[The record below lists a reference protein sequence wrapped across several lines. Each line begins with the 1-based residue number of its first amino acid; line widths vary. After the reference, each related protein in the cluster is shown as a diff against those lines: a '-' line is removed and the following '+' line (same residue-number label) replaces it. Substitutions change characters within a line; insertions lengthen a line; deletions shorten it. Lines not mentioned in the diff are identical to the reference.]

1 MAFERYGHI
10 AARSRLCDK
19 LSPRNR
25 LKTKAKIVGGFEG
38 DDFDCAVRSERVYAG
53 TFSAGLSTV

>member
-1 MAFERYGHI
+1 MAFESYGHI
-10 AARSRLCDK
+10 AARSRLRDK

-38 DDFDCAVRSERVYAG
+38 DETGKGDR
-53 TFSAGLSTV
+53 